1 MRWMFMGKIVAVMC
15 SPEDNDSSSR
25 IADAF
30 LDGAM
35 GLSTNLI
42 DFYRL
47 SKLRSIQDCC
57 CKPAAFKD
65 KRVIYDDIL
74 PILEDIRVADCVVF
88 AAPIYFGGP
97 CGLYKIFEDRMSY
110 FLDEN
115 NESILPS
122 GKKALLI
129 LTSYYPDVDF
139 PGISG
144 YLSKNLEK
152 FGFEMMG
159 IITYSTHMGK
169 EPLDKNNFVLH
180 KAKEMGLTMRNT
192 PTV

>member
-1 MRWMFMGKIVAVMC
+1 MLEFSSIGNCSVGCNEDLFFIRHMRWMFMGKIVAVMC

-65 KRVIYDDIL
+65 KRVIYDDLL
-74 PILEDIRVADCVVF
+74 PILEDIRV
-88 AAPIYFGGP
+88 PIASFSP
-97 CGLYKIFEDRMSY
+97 HP
-110 FLDEN
+110 
-115 NESILPS
+115 SILGVRAVS
-122 GKKALLI
+122 
-129 LTSYYPDVDF
+129 TR
-139 PGISG
+139 
-144 YLSKNLEK
+144 
-152 FGFEMMG
+152 
-159 IITYSTHMGK
+159 YSRTG
-169 EPLDKNNFVLH
+169 
-180 KAKEMGLTMRNT
+180 
-192 PTV
+192 